1 MKFLTR
7 FSLKN
12 AVAVFI
18 LSFLV
23 ITAGLYSAKMLKMD
37 LLPNIEFPQMVVQV
51 VNPGATAFDMEEQV
65 NGKVEKEL
73 QNIGALKKMNTTS
86 FDNVSMYIL
95 EFAYG
100 TDMEKKETEIKNALE
115 KQNFP
120 DKISTKVTRFS
131 FGSIPIYNFSL
142 FAKGNTNVE
151 KVVEEELK
159 TKLESIEGINEV
171 QVMGLKKKVVNIT
184 VNKEK
189 MMQKGIN
196 VMQIKEAIEN
206 SKIGFPVGT
215 ITEKDKEFPVRVEKE
230 SGSLQDIAITTQKGK
245 VFLRDIATIKEGE
258 EVKEMGRY
266 NQKDAIGMNI
276 TKKQDANTVEVAE
289 EVLKVLNQYKDKI
302 DYSIGFDQ
310 ADGIEESVTTLIKEG
325 LFGALFASIA
335 ILVFLR
341 SVRATIIA
349 VISIPMSLLITSIFL
364 HQLDITLNMMSLGG
378 MAVAV
383 GRVVDDSI
391 VVIENIFRRMKR
403 KHEGSDDDMIMDST
417 KEILGAI
424 TSSTIT
430 TAVVFLPLGF
440 VGGIVG
446 EMFLPFALTVVISLF
461 ASLFVAITI
470 VPILAKFSFKNMKHE
485 EKQGKL
491 ETWYASIIRKALNHK
506 VIVLIVSIILLVGSF
521 AIVPLLG
528 FTFLPNDE
536 NKQVLATVELH
547 ASTSLEGANEQS
559 KKAEDKL
566 LQNKQID
573 GVTAS
578 VGGQDFSTGVSR
590 SNVVSYFINLKDTA
604 DVTKEVKEIENAIQK
619 EMPKGTKITVQELSS
634 GGPPASNSINI
645 DLYTKDLDKLEEAAK
660 QTKTFLEKR
669 SDVEQVTNNFEEK
682 KNQYVVEL
690 LPKQLEK
697 HGVDPQMVL
706 GLVANEFQNVQVNR
720 TAEKGKE
727 EHISIQ
733 YDKKLESKTALEN
746 MMVFGAKG
754 PIALK
759 EVANVTEKEVF
770 TSIQKLDG
778 KLFARV
784 SGEVK
789 GKNIKVATDE
799 ILKDFDKEVKLP
811 KGVEVMTGGGGDETM
826 EAFATL
832 GLAMVVAVGL
842 VYVTMLVTFGK
853 ARIPFII
860 LSSLVFVPIGA
871 LGGLWITGEP
881 LSLSVMIGML
891 MLIGIVTTNAI
902 VFVDRV
908 GQNIEKKGMIIRD
921 ALIEAGKTRLRPIL
935 MTAFATITALLPLA
949 FSTASGTLIS
959 KGLAIVVIGGLT
971 TSTLLTLIVIP
982 VIYEIFF
989 FKKVRKELQK

>member
-1 MKFLTR
+1 MK
-7 FSLKN
+7 N
-12 AVAVFI
+12 PVAVFI

-23 ITAGLYSAKMLKMD
+23 IFAGLYSAKMLKKD

-51 VNPGATAFDMEEQV
+51 VNPGATAFDMEEQI

-73 QNIGALKKMNTTS
+73 KNVSAIKKVNTTS

-120 DKISTKVTRFS
+120 EKISTKVTRFS
-131 FGSIPIYNFSL
+131 FGSIPIFNFSL
-142 FAKGNTNVE
+142 FGKDNTNVE
-151 KVVEEELK
+151 SLVEDELQA
-159 TKLESIEGINEV
+159 KLEGIEGINEV
-171 QVMGLKKKVVNIT
+171 QITGLKKKVVNIT

-189 MMQKGIN
+189 MMQQGIS

-206 SKIGFPVGT
+206 SKIGFPVGV
-215 ITEKDKEFPVRVEKE
+215 ITEKDKQFPVRVEKE
-230 SGSLQDIAITTQKGK
+230 SGSLQDIAITTAKGK
-245 VFLRDIATIKEGE
+245 VFLRDMATIKEGE
-258 EVKEMGRY
+258 EVNEIGRY
-266 NQKDAIGMNI
+266 NKKDAIGMNI
-276 TKKQDANTVEVAE
+276 TKKQDANTVEVAK
-289 EVLKVLNQYKDKI
+289 EVMKVLDQYKDKI
-302 DYSIGFDQ
+302 NYSIGFDQ
-310 ADGIEESVTTLIKEG
+310 ASGIEESVNTLIKEG

-349 VISIPMSLLITSIFL
+349 VVSIPMSLLITSIFL
-364 HQLDITLNMMSLGG
+364 NQLDITLNMMSLGG

-403 KHEGSDDDMIMDST
+403 KQDGSDDNMILEST

-440 VGGIVG
+440 VGGVVG

-461 ASLFVAITI
+461 ASLFVAVTI
-470 VPILAKFSFKNMKHE
+470 VPILAKFSFRNMKHE

-491 ETWYASIIRKALNHK
+491 ETWYASLIQKALNHK
-506 VIVLIVSIILLVGSF
+506 VIVLVTSVILLVGSF

-528 FTFLPNDE
+528 FTFLPNDKE
-536 NKQVLATVELH
+536 KQVLATVELH
-547 ASTSLEGANEQS
+547 ASTSLDGANEQS
-559 KKAEDKL
+559 KKAEDTLFK
-566 LQNKQID
+566 NKQIQ

-578 VGGQDFSTGVSR
+578 VGGQDFATGISR
-590 SNVVSYFINLKDTA
+590 SNVVTYFINLKETA
-604 DVTKEVKEIENAIQK
+604 DVTKEVKNIQNDIEK
-619 EMPKGTKITVQELSS
+619 EMPKGTKVTVQELSS
-634 GGPPASNSINI
+634 GPPASNSLNI
-645 DLYTKDLDKLEEAAK
+645 DLYTKDLDKLADAAK
-660 QTKTFLEKR
+660 QTKGFLESR
-669 SDVEQVTNNFEEK
+669 NDVKKVTNNFEEK

-690 LPKQLEK
+690 QPKQLETY
-697 HGVDPQMVL
+697 GIEPQMVL

-720 TAEKGKE
+720 TLDKGKE

-733 YDKKLESKTALEN
+733 YDKKLESKESLEN

-754 PIALK
+754 PVSLK
-759 EVANVTEKEVF
+759 EVAKVTEKEVF

-784 SGEVK
+784 SGEVD

-799 ILKDFDKEVKLP
+799 ILKEFNDKVKLP

-826 EAFATL
+826 EAFAKL
-832 GLAMVVAVGL
+832 GLAMVIAVGL

-853 ARIPFII
+853 ARIPFVI

-921 ALIEAGKTRLRPIL
+921 SLIEAGKTRLRPIL